1 MIRSLSIVSGLI
13 LFAFITTHLL
23 NLTLGI
29 ISIEL
34 LESSRPYFFAI
45 WTNFPVELLLVLA
58 LLIHPLLGLRSV
70 YFRNTLRMSGQD
82 KVQLISSLLII
93 PLLIPHLFAIKA
105 GEQILGIS
113 PTFTGFLTIMWIDLP
128 LEGLRQVLLV
138 IVVWIHGC
146 IGLFTWLR
154 LKAWWSAVAP
164 YVYPLAVA
172 IPTLALLGFVEAGRD
187 AVTRYEQAQASGQYQ
202 YGANVQI
209 ENKYQNLYQKKS
221 DMYDAKDY
229 KYENPYQKKSDKYVV
244 KDYSS
249 ALSPQQFAASAKSI
263 DEAKWMVLLGYFL
276 LVCAVFVGRFI
287 RLRKYHEKVQ
297 IHYANGLTISSD
309 VGPTLLE
316 IAIQNDVPHA
326 NLCHGKGRCGT
337 CRVRIIK
344 SSSSLTP
351 ASKLEQAMLDRLGSS
366 PDTRLACQV
375 GPGPGVVHLHRLL
388 SADVQPDCLHGCA
401 EEEAVECPEAKQ
413 AQDVDNKGAAI

>member
-29 ISIEL
+29 FSIEL
-34 LESSRPYFFAI
+34 LESSRPYFFVL
-45 WTNFPVELLLVLA
+45 WTSFPVELLLVLA
-58 LLIHPLLGLRSV
+58 LLIHPLLGLRSL
-70 YFRNTLRMSGQD
+70 YFRNTLRMSAQD
-82 KVQLISSLLII
+82 KVQLISSLMII

-105 GEQILGIS
+105 GEQILGIA
-113 PTFTGFLTIMWIDLP
+113 PTFTGFLAIMWIDLP
-128 LEGLRQVLLV
+128 LEGLRQVLLL

-164 YVYPLAVA
+164 YIYPLAVA

-187 AVTRYEQAQASGQYQ
+187 AVTRYEQAQAGGQYQ
-202 YGANVQI
+202 YGVSAQI
-209 ENKYQNLYQKKS
+209 ENKYQNLYQ
-221 DMYDAKDY
+221 DT
-229 KYENPYQKKSDKYVV
+229 YEQDSGED
-244 KDYSS
+244 SS
-249 ALSPQQFAASAKSI
+249 VELSPQQFAASAKAI
-263 DEAKWMVLLGYFL
+263 DEVKWRVIHGYFL
-276 LVCAVFVGRFI
+276 LVIGVFLARFI
-287 RLRKYHEKVQ
+287 RLRKYREKVE
-297 IHYANGLTISSD
+297 IHYANGLIISSE

-337 CRVRIIK
+337 CRVQIIK
-344 SSSSLTP
+344 SSSTLTVP
-351 ASKLEQAMLDRLGSS
+351 TKLEQAMLDRLGS
-366 PDTRLACQV
+366 PADTRLACQA

-388 SADVQPDCLHGCA
+388 SADVQPDCLHPCA
-401 EEEAVECPEAKQ
+401 DQEGPECPETNEVTS
-413 AQDVDNKGAAI
+413 VDKKGEAV